1 MALFSDNKNN
11 TQKTPSNSPT
21 FISKEMEVTGNFQG
35 KGAVQVE
42 GILHG
47 NISVDSVVIGE
58 VGAVHGNITAKN
70 VIINGKLIGSIH
82 CDSLE
87 VMHNGSVSNNTLVKN
102 LKITGEIE
110 GEIIV
115 SELLEIES
123 TGYIHG
129 NITLNRLI
137 IAEGGKIIGAMQQY
151 KAKKS
156 EKEPKNLPKE
166 EISSS

>member
-11 TQKTPSNSPT
+11 SQKTPSNSPT
-21 FISKEMEVTGNFQG
+21 FISKEMEVTGDFKG

-58 VGAVHGNITAKN
+58 DGIVNGIITAKN
-70 VIINGKLIGSIH
+70 VVINGKLTGSIN

-87 VMHNGSVSNNTLVKN
+87 VMHNGSVSNKTVVKN
-102 LKITGEIE
+102 LKITGEVE

-123 TGYIHG
+123 TGYVHG
-129 NITLNRLI
+129 KVTLNRLT
-137 IAEGGKIIGAMQQY
+137 IAEGAKLIGSMKQY
-151 KAKKS
+151 QEKTKKK
-156 EKEPKNLPKE
+156 EEPKKE
-166 EISSS
+166 EVSS